1 MPKFQLLFINI
12 IFFLLIAFSSG
23 YAQTNEQITL
33 TTYYPSPQGSYVELR
48 SRRLALGDNY
58 LSPAAFCWPPTAC
71 ANAINGNADLVVEGR
86 VGIGTITPTGA
97 LAVNSPVAIMGAM
110 TIFDEAPGSGDVN
123 LTGGTDSLF
132 TWFNS
137 GNPVTGATY
146 FRSTAVDPILYLKND
161 GAIGIGTASPV
172 ALSKLT
178 VTAPANSTLVVQ
190 SGVGASASLD
200 FYRDNWNTW
209 SIGNR
214 QTVSGQD
221 FHIEEPDEPPATRTR
236 FAILGGIGNVGIGV
250 EIPTYQLQIST
261 DSAGKPNGGSWANS
275 SDSRLKKDIID
286 IDNPLK
292 LMLELRGRQFCWINP
307 EEHGGLKNSRFG
319 FIAQETEG
327 IFPDWVS
334 ETEPQGKDRELVKN
348 GKVKSMGIFGFEAL
362 TVEAIRQLKAENDAL
377 KERIKVLEDKIK

>member
-1 MPKFQLLFINI
+1 MFKLLRCFVYILYL
-12 IFFLLIAFSSG
+12 FLIASSLG

-48 SRRLALGDNY
+48 SKRLALGDNY
-58 LSPAAFCWPPTAC
+58 LSPVAFCWPPTAC
-71 ANAINGNADLVVEGR
+71 ANVINGSADLVVEGR

-97 LAVNSPVAIMGAM
+97 LAVNSPVALMGTI
-110 TIFDEAPGSGDVN
+110 TIFDEAAGSGDVN
-123 LTGGTDSLF
+123 MNGGTDSLF

-137 GNPVTGATY
+137 GNAVTGATY
-146 FRSTAVDPILYLKND
+146 FKSTAVDPILYLKNE

-178 VTAPANSTLVVQ
+178 VADPGNSTVVVQ
-190 SGVGASASLD
+190 SGSGSNASLD
-200 FYRDNWNTW
+200 FYSANWNTW

-214 QTVSGQD
+214 QTGSGQD
-221 FHIEEPDEPPATRTR
+221 FYIEEPDEPPATRTR

-250 EIPTYQLQIST
+250 ALPTYQLQLST
-261 DSAGKPNGGSWANS
+261 DSAGKPNGGSWADS
-275 SDSRLKKDIID
+275 SDNRLKKDIKD
-286 IDNPLK
+286 IDSPLELILK
-292 LMLELRGRQFCWINP
+292 LRGRQFSWINP
-307 EEHGGLKNSRFG
+307 EEHGGLKHSRFG

-334 ETEPQGKDRELVKN
+334 ETEPQGKDREQVKN
-348 GKVKSMGIFGFEAL
+348 GKAKSMGIFGFEAL
-362 TVEAIRQLKAENDAL
+362 TVEAIRQLKAENDTL